1 MQPVQ
6 SITMLNKQQLC
17 EKISGG
23 CLYTL
28 AFYAVL
34 AINSRAHLE
43 ICTPPNFVMPHQIG
57 MFRNST
63 DGSYPLNGI
72 Y

>member
-1 MQPVQ
+1 MDATGT
-6 SITMLNKQQLC
+6 S
-17 EKISGG
+17 ISGG
-23 CLYTL
+23 CLYTV
-28 AFYAVL
+28 AFYAVQ

-57 MFRNST
+57 VLRNPT
-63 DGSYPLNGI
+63 DGSYSLNGI